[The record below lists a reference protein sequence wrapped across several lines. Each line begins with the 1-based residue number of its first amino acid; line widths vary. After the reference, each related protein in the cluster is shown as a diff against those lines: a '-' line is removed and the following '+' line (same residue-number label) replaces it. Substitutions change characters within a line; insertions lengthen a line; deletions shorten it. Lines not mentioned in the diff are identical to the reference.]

1 MLGMTSEKWKNG
13 KETWWWN
20 EEVQESIKEKKEAK
34 KTWDLLQDE
43 VSRKNY
49 KVARKK
55 ASRVV
60 AKARADACEELY
72 DKLETKEGE
81 RQLYRLAKQRDRTG
95 RDVQQVRVIKDADGN
110 VLTRTEAVLGRWKDY
125 FERLMSEENE
135 RKRRTEEMA
144 KVWNKW
150 RKSARTKC

>member
-1 MLGMTSEKWKNG
+1 ME
-13 KETWWWN
+13 ETWWWN

-60 AKARADACEELY
+60 AKARADHAKSCMTNWGPGRERDSYTGWLSR
-72 DKLETKEGE
+72 ETEQEGMFN
-81 RQLYRLAKQRDRTG
+81 RSG
-95 RDVQQVRVIKDADGN
+95 
-110 VLTRTEAVLGRWKDY
+110 
-125 FERLMSEENE
+125 
-135 RKRRTEEMA
+135 
-144 KVWNKW
+144 
-150 RKSARTKC
+150 